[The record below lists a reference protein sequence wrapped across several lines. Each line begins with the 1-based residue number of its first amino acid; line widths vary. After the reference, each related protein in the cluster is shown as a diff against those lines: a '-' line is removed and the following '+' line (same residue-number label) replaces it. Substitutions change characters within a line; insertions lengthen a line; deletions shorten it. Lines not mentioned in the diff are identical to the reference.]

1 MKLHTGEKPH
11 ICQHCGKRFS
21 QKGNAG
27 SAGVMLQLRS
37 ALIASVSLIAGP
49 VKGSER
55 GETNDLMKNT
65 EKYSNS

>member
-37 ALIASVSLIAGP
+37 ALIASVSLIAGL